1 MCPLIKVKVDLGGG
15 HWGWTWESPLRAK
28 PYDYRKP
35 AQCRGYGDK
44 PEFPPRG
51 IAIGLDE
58 RHNWSKDYEK
68 LDSAL
73 NARKAL
79 KVDSKQIPVPL
90 HTRVKMLPPKAD

>member
-44 PEFPPRG
+44 PELPPRG

-58 RHNWSKDYEK
+58 RHNWEADYAK
-68 LDSAL
+68 LDAAL
-73 NARKAL
+73 NELKAI
-79 KVDSKQIPVPL
+79 KVERSAKIEHPASRQ
-90 HTRVKMLPPKAD
+90 KKEPPKGS